1 MKFGDVPMEALT
13 MTTYAPD
20 SSAEAVVLMD
30 YGVSSIEYN
39 QSTGFELIFDRI
51 RRIKILKEGGKQW
64 ADFGVSLYKDS
75 DQSEKLV
82 QFRGVTVNLE
92 KGKAV
97 ESKLSNDGIF
107 REKFSK
113 NIDRVKVTLPNVKV
127 GSVLDISYRVKSDF
141 LVNFQ
146 DWDFQATIP
155 VVWSE
160 YRAEIPEY
168 FVYDKY
174 MQGYLAISVNESA
187 TSQGKIVITS
197 MERGEGRV
205 ATSTPQ
211 RDEIDYKLEKFRWV
225 VKDAPAF
232 KDEPYLTTRNDYI
245 SRMNFELAT
254 IIMPGQPLKQVLGS
268 WEEINNRYSESSDFL
283 GEVTGNGF
291 LRKTAEEVTA
301 GATTVPQ
308 KVDAICSYVKRNVA
322 WDGTNRS
329 ATEKSLKQTIEDKK
343 GNSAEINLLIASMLE
358 KLGINVKPVLLSTR
372 EHGFVREATPASS
385 QFNYVIALARWE
397 TSQVLLDGTNGYLPT
412 RYLPERCLN
421 GKGMAV
427 SKEGPEWVKL
437 DAPAKSRSVVNSD
450 LQLSPDGVLS
460 GQIKLE
466 HYGYEAAEKRQKY
479 LSPSGKDA
487 YVKEIVGERPWQVS
501 NSEFTN
507 ERNLAEGFKEKH
519 DVQINEHI
527 SVAGDVLYMNP
538 FVIGQLSSNPF
549 KLEKREYPVDFGT
562 PFDEVYV
569 IKVKLP
575 EGYVVDEMPAAKMF
589 LLPGNA
595 ARYTLSAAINGNA
608 LTVTSMLSVNKGM
621 FISEE
626 YQGLREFYSQV
637 VAKQTEQIVIKKK

>member
-1 MKFGDVPMEALT
+1 VKFGDVPMEALT

-412 RYLPERCLN
+412 GYLPERCLN